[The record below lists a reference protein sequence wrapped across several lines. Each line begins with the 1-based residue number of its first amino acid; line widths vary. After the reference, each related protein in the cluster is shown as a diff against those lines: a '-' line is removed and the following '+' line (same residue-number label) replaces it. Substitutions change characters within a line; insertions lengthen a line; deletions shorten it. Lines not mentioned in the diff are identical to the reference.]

1 MKYQDSMAKIQ
12 ISLKEIE
19 KILRKIVKNKNIN
32 LNKLDLSEFLDSL
45 QMLNLIVELEKKFK
59 LKIKD
64 RYKKSKNFEN
74 INKIKPILEINEKS
88 KKK

>member
-1 MKYQDSMAKIQ
+1 MAKIK

-19 KILRKIVKNKNIN
+19 KIVKKIVKNKNIN
-32 LNKLDLSEFLDSL
+32 LNKLDISEFLDSL

-64 RYKKSKNFEN
+64 RYIESKNFEN
-74 INKIKPILEINEKS
+74 INKIKQVLEINEKS

>member
-1 MKYQDSMAKIQ
+1 MAKIQ

-19 KILRKIVKNKNIN
+19 KILRKIIKNKNIN

-45 QMLNLIVELEKKFK
+45 QMLNLIVALEKKFK

-64 RYKKSKNFEN
+64 RYIESKNFEN
-74 INKIKPILEINEKS
+74 INKIKQILEINEKS

>member
-64 RYKKSKNFEN
+64 RYIESKNFEN
-74 INKIKPILEINEKS
+74 INKIKQVLEINEKS

>member
-1 MKYQDSMAKIQ
+1 MAKIQ

-64 RYKKSKNFEN
+64 RYIESKNFEN
-74 INKIKPILEINEKS
+74 INKIKQVLEINEKS

>member
-1 MKYQDSMAKIQ
+1 MAKIQ

-19 KILRKIVKNKNIN
+19 KILRKIIKNKNIN

-45 QMLNLIVELEKKFK
+45 QMLNLIVALEKKFK

-64 RYKKSKNFEN
+64 RYIESKNFEN
-74 INKIKPILEINEKS
+74 INKIKQVLEINEKS